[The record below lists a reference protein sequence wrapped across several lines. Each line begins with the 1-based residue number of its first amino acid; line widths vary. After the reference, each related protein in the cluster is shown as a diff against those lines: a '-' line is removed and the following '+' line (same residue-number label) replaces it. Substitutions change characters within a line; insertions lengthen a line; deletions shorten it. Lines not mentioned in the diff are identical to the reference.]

1 MKRLAPTKP
10 DRRATRTRQALMSA
24 FVNEIMLRGYD
35 EVSVE
40 DIVRRADVGRS
51 TFYLHYKSKGD
62 LLRESIARPSAILC
76 HIVGGDVTVDMLVP
90 QLAHFHQQRT
100 RGASFFR
107 EPIRRIWVKRL
118 AEMMEPR
125 LAKVVRHARARGLLP
140 SAMAALQLAEAQIAL
155 ISNWILERP
164 ELDPN
169 VVAEALIA
177 ATHGAMRSLLRLR
190 PEVPVLIPDE
200 KLKVIYQSA

>member
-1 MKRLAPTKP
+1 
-10 DRRATRTRQALMSA
+10 MS
-24 FVNEIMLRGYD
+24 RGYD
-35 EVSVE
+35 GVSVE
-40 DIVRRADVGRS
+40 DIARRANVGRS

-76 HIVGGDVTVDMLVP
+76 LIVGGDVTIEMLLP

-125 LAKVVRHARARGLLP
+125 LTKVVRHTHARGLLP

-155 ISNWILERP
+155 ISNWLLERP
-164 ELDPN
+164 ELNPTA
-169 VVAEALIA
+169 VAEALIA
-177 ATHGAMRSLLRLR
+177 VTHGSLRSLLRLR
-190 PEVPVLIPDE
+190 PEVSVLIPDE
-200 KLKVIYQSA
+200 KLRVVYQSP